1 MDPAEL
7 RRINTIPPSAM
18 PFKTGLT
25 FKYDSGEFEKN
36 LTMALGMA
44 DYGSFERRRAEA
56 RKRGKLRGL
65 GMSNTIEKA
74 GSPGVEGA
82 EIRFDRSG
90 TATIFAGSVTTGQG
104 HETVFKQIACDMFG
118 LPIDDVQFV
127 TGDTDKVPFGHGSG
141 GSRSSSMGGSA
152 VYTAATR
159 IVEKATK
166 IAAHLLEA
174 KPEDVTLRDGV
185 FSVASSNRSMTFKEV
200 AKAAV
205 NPKSVPDGM
214 DPGLMA
220 SVVYASKA
228 GNYPNGCHICELEI
242 DPDTGTLE
250 ILNYSVMDD
259 FGRALNPLL
268 LQGQIH
274 GGVGQGVGQALAE
287 HTIYDRESGQ
297 LLSGSFMDYA
307 LPRADIVPP
316 VKFDMHN
323 SLCTTNPL
331 GVKGAG
337 EAGAIGAP
345 PSVINAIV
353 DAIHAHTGVKHVDM
367 PVTPAALWAV
377 IEAHRGRKAA

>member
-242 DPDTGTLE
+242 DEETGEVELVGY
-250 ILNYSVMDD
+250 NVVDD
-259 FGRALNPLL
+259 VGTVLNPMLL
-268 LQGQIH
+268 HGQIH
-274 GGVGQGVGQALAE
+274 GGIAQGAGQILKE
-287 HTIYDRESGQ
+287 DIRYDADGQ
-297 LLSGSFMDYA
+297 LLTGSFMDYGM
-307 LPRADIVPP
+307 PRATDMCHIDVQCNPVPT
-316 VKFDMHN
+316 K
-323 SLCTTNPL
+323 TNPL

-337 EAGAIGAP
+337 EAGTVGSMPAVANAVIDAL
-345 PSVINAIV
+345 SVYG
-353 DAIHAHTGVKHVDM
+353 IHHIDM
-367 PVTPAALWAV
+367 PATPERIWRTIQVAKN
-377 IEAHRGRKAA
+377 GKANGG